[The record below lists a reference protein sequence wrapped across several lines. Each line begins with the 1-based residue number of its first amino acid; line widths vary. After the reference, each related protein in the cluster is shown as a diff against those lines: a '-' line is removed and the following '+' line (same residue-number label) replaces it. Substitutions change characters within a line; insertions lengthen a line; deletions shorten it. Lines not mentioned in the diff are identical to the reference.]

1 MSSGEKRKDPLRKE
15 GVCRGDGGIV
25 DTGGT
30 ITLRHA
36 GKLKHLGIG
45 RAHARTEVICLV
57 HGHKAT
63 VITHGGDVIA
73 EFVINPEKDYQA
85 KNS

>member
-1 MSSGEKRKDPLRKE
+1 MRQVRYD
-15 GVCRGDGGIV
+15 IV

-57 HGHKAT
+57 HGHEAT
-63 VITHGGDVIA
+63 VITHGGEVLA
-73 EFVINPEKDYQA
+73 EFVIDPKKDYQS
-85 KNS
+85 KNT